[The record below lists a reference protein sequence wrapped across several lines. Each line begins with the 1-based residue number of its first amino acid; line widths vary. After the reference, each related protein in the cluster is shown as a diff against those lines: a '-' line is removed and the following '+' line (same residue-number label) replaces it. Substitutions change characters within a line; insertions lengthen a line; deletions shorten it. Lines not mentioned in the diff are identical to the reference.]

1 MGVYLNN
8 SKINDFG
15 YFKHILGL
23 EIGQRFIHYRIFPNI
38 LFNHIIKKTL
48 QEKIDE

>member
-1 MGVYLNN
+1 MGIYLNN
-8 SKINDFG
+8 SKISNFG

-23 EIGQRFIHYRIFPNI
+23 DVGQRIIYHSI
-38 LFNHIIKKTL
+38 LSAIYFNDLKKKTI